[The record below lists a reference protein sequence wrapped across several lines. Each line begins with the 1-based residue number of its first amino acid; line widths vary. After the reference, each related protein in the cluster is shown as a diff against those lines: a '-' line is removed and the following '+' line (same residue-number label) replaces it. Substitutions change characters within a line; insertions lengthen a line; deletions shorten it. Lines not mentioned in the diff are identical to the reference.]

1 MIIDASL
8 VHIFPELEYLHQT
21 VAIPTYEYCPTYFQN
36 VNFGCQETRHK
47 IYKKD
52 IISVRDGSHERV
64 FASVQH

>member
-8 VHIFPELEYLHQT
+8 VHIFLELEYLHQT
-21 VAIPTYEYCPTYFQN
+21 VAIPIYEYCPTYFQI
-36 VNFGCQETRHK
+36 VNFGCQETRYK

-52 IISVRDGSHERV
+52 IISVRDGSHEGV